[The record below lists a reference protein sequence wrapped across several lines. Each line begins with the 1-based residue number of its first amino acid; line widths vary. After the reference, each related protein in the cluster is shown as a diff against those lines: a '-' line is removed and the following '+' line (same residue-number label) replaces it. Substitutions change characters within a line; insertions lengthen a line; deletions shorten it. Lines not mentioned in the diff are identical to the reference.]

1 MWLLVPLVLLIKGQ
15 AGLENLRKKQDANGL
30 ILMGG
35 EFSRSS
41 TIGVWKF
48 VYKEALVQMSGSLEA
63 KWMNQ
68 SDAECRA
75 MASG

>member
-1 MWLLVPLVLLIKGQ
+1 MWLLGPRVLLIKSQ

-30 ILMGG
+30 ILMGE
-35 EFSRSS
+35 EFSGSS

-63 KWMNQ
+63 KRMNQ
-68 SDAECRA
+68 SDAEGRA
-75 MASG
+75 VASG

>member
-1 MWLLVPLVLLIKGQ
+1 MWLLGPRVLLIKSQ

-35 EFSRSS
+35 EFSGSS

-48 VYKEALVQMSGSLEA
+48 VYKEALVQMSGSLEV
-63 KWMNQ
+63 KRMNQ
-68 SDAECRA
+68 SDADGRA
-75 MASG
+75 VASG